1 MKIKD
6 IELVNISRFRG
17 EHMGMAMLF
26 IILFHVFLPRTDD
39 FFGLRR
45 MGNLGVDMFLFLSG
59 IGLWFSWSKVRIES
73 LSDFCREYKDF
84 YKRRLV
90 RVYPAWFLIACIYY
104 IPKDLFNGSI
114 IPLHL
119 GNWGGA
125 DACVEAL
132 GDILIN
138 WDFWLN
144 DELTFWYIPATMML
158 YLFAPPYMELIR
170 RHPIYHWL
178 VVVMVMWCVLVQYVT
193 PIHHAVGHI
202 EIFWSRVPIFFLG
215 INMGEAVRRKDT
227 LDGQSIWMIW
237 IMFIMT
243 LGTSVWLEQEIHG
256 RFPLFLE
263 RMLYIPLTVTTIILL
278 NRIFRRTPSW
288 VNKPIAW
295 VGSISLEAYLIH
307 IEFVLKPIEQHHLG
321 YWPTFLLTVAITLP
335 LAYVLHK
342 ILRLAPIPSPSPLKG
357 KGVDR
362 ERERNSKS

>member
-59 IGLWFSWSKVRIES
+59 IGLWFSWSKQKIAS
-73 LSDFCREYKDF
+73 ISDFRKGYVSF
-84 YKRRLV
+84 YLRRLL
-90 RVYPAWFLIACIYY
+90 RVYPAWFVIACIYY
-104 IPKDLFNGSI
+104 IPRDLSFGDGTPLWNGV
-114 IPLHL
+114 
-119 GNWGGA
+119 G
-125 DACVEAL
+125 EAL
-132 GDILIN
+132 GDILVN
-138 WDFWLN
+138 WDFWLH

-193 PIHHAVGHI
+193 PIHQSVGHI

-237 IMFIMT
+237 IMFAMT
-243 LGTSVWLEQEIHG
+243 LGTSVWLEQEMHG

-278 NRIFRRTPSW
+278 NRVFRRTPSW

-307 IEFVLKPIEQHHLG
+307 IEFVLKPIEQYHLG

-335 LAYVLHK
+335 LAYLLNK
-342 ILRLAPIPSPSPLKG
+342 TLSALRGISPLNG
-357 KGVDR
+357 
-362 ERERNSKS
+362 ERKVSKRQ